1 MDILY
6 RQRRRGHTERRCY
19 EDGSRGGNGT
29 GSPQKLNEAK
39 DRVSPPSLQR
49 EHCPAHSL
57 SSVFWSPEQ
66 GENKFLWL

>member
-6 RQRRRGHTERRCY
+6 RQRRRGDTETRCY

-39 DRVSPPSLQR
+39 DKVFPRVCR
-49 EHCPAHSL
+49 ESTALPTA
-57 SSVFWSPEQ
+57 
-66 GENKFLWL
+66 